1 MMGPGRWGSANIDLG
16 IRVSY
21 ADIYNTR
28 ALVEMAV
35 ASEHGVPSL
44 SYGTH
49 FYQDLVEANIYS
61 LPLHLEDKRSQFK
74 WGFFREA
81 NNYLAYLSPADAE
94 LEPFLKLIDLQMER
108 AGYRLSILMDGSRDE
123 TAGYLVLGDWQDDEP
138 VTEGTISIF

>member
-1 MMGPGRWGSANIDLG
+1 
-16 IRVSY
+16 
-21 ADIYNTR
+21 
-28 ALVEMAV
+28 
-35 ASEHGVPSL
+35 VPSL

-49 FYQDLVEANIYS
+49 FYQDLVEANIHS
-61 LPLHLEDKRSQFK
+61 LPLHLEDQRSQFK

-81 NNYLAYLSPADAE
+81 NNYLAYLSPADAN